1 MPRPMQLRTAAVCV
15 LAVCLTA
22 AFAAG
27 ASAKGFTAT
36 LRVVGAGKEVL
47 AEKEVKT
54 VSSVSIKTSKQAT
67 CFGAG
72 TGGSGAAV
80 AVPGNTALGLLG
92 VGVKSTP
99 KLAPL
104 SLTDHFSFGVGL
116 CGIGKSKA
124 KGKSSWY
131 VKIDHKGT
139 TTSASKAK
147 IKAGDEVLFDLAPS
161 YPYPDELVVAA
172 PEEATAGV
180 PFTVHVYA
188 YDEKGRRKP
197 VQGAAVTGAI
207 GPTDKQGKVSVT
219 LTKPT
224 ALLAGLGEDIPS
236 AAVPVCLAGQCPAGS

>member
-1 MPRPMQLRTAAVCV
+1 MQLRTAAVCV
-15 LAVCLTA
+15 LALCATT
-22 AFAAG
+22 AFAAS

-36 LRVVGAGKEVL
+36 LRVVGAGKAVL
-47 AEKEVKT
+47 AEQELKT
-54 VSSVSIKTSKQAT
+54 ATNVSLKTSKQAT
-67 CFGAG
+67 CFGSG
-72 TGGSGAAV
+72 TGGSGKSV
-80 AVPGNTALGLLG
+80 SVPGNTALGLLG
-92 VGVKSTP
+92 IGSKSITG
-99 KLAPL
+99 LAPL
-104 SLTDHFSFGVGL
+104 AVTDHFSFGLGL

-124 KGKSSWY
+124 KGKASWY
-131 VKIDHKGT
+131 VKINHKGT
-139 TTSASKAK
+139 TTGAEKAK

-180 PFTVHVYA
+180 PFTVTVYA

-207 GPTDKQGKVSVT
+207 GPTDKQGKVSIT

-224 ALLAGLGEDIPS
+224 ALIAGLGEDIPS

>member
-1 MPRPMQLRTAAVCV
+1 MPRLMQLRTAAVCV
-15 LAVCLTA
+15 LALCLTV
-22 AFAAG
+22 AFAAS

-54 VSSVSIKTSKQAT
+54 SDLSVKTSKQAT
-67 CFGAG
+67 CFGSG
-72 TGGSGAAV
+72 TGGSGKSV
-80 AVPGNTALGLLG
+80 AVPGNTALGLLA
-92 VGVKSTP
+92 VGAKSTP

-104 SLTDHFSFGVGL
+104 SITDHFSFGLGL

-124 KGKSSWY
+124 KGEASWY
-131 VKIDHKGT
+131 VKINHKGT
-139 TTSASKAK
+139 STSANKAK
-147 IKAGDEVLFDLAPS
+147 IKAGDEVLFDLAPG
-161 YPYPDELVVAA
+161 YPYPDELAVVA

-188 YDEKGRRKP
+188 YNEKGQRKP

>member
-15 LAVCLTA
+15 LALCLTA
-22 AFAAG
+22 AFAAS

-36 LRVVGAGKEVL
+36 LRVVGAGKVVL
-47 AEKEVKT
+47 AEQEVKT
-54 VSSVSIKTSKQAT
+54 ADLSVKTSKQAT
-67 CFGAG
+67 CFGSG
-72 TGGSGAAV
+72 TGGSGKSV
-80 AVPGNTALGLLG
+80 AVPGNTALGLLA
-92 VGVKSTP
+92 VGAKSTP

-104 SLTDHFSFGVGL
+104 SLTDHFSFGLGL
-116 CGIGKSKA
+116 CGIGQSKA
-124 KGKSSWY
+124 KGKASWY
-131 VKIDHKGT
+131 VKINHKGT
-139 TTSASKAK
+139 STSANKAK

-161 YPYPDELVVAA
+161 YPYPDELVIAA

-180 PFTVHVYA
+180 PFTVTVYA
-188 YDEKGRRKP
+188 YNEKGQRKP

-207 GPTDKQGKVSVT
+207 GPTDKQGKVSIT

>member
-1 MPRPMQLRTAAVCV
+1 MQLRTAAVCV
-15 LAVCLTA
+15 LALCVTV
-22 AFAAG
+22 AFAAS

-54 VSSVSIKTSKQAT
+54 SDISIKTSKQAT
-67 CFGAG
+67 CFGSG
-72 TGGSGAAV
+72 TGGSGKSAAL
-80 AVPGNTALGLLG
+80 PGNTALGLLA
-92 VGVKSTP
+92 VGAKSTP
-99 KLAPL
+99 KLSPL
-104 SLTDHFSFGVGL
+104 AITDHFSFGLGL

-124 KGKSSWY
+124 KGESSWY
-131 VKIDHKGT
+131 VKINHKGT
-139 TTSASKAK
+139 TTSANKAK
-147 IKAGDEVLFDLAPS
+147 IKAGDEVLFDLAPG
-161 YPYPDELVVAA
+161 YPYPEELVVVA

-188 YDEKGRRKP
+188 YDEKGGRKP

-236 AAVPVCLAGQCPAGS
+236 ASVPVCLAGQCPAGS

>member
-1 MPRPMQLRTAAVCV
+1 MPRLMQLRTAAVCV
-15 LAVCLTA
+15 LALCVTV
-22 AFAAG
+22 AFAAS

-36 LRVVGAGKEVL
+36 LRVVGAGKEIL

-54 VSSVSIKTSKQAT
+54 VNSVSLKTSKQAT
-67 CFGAG
+67 CFGSG
-72 TGGSGAAV
+72 TGGSGKSV

-92 VGVKSTP
+92 VGAKSISG
-99 KLAPL
+99 LGPL
-104 SLTDHFSFGVGL
+104 SITDHFSFGLGL

-131 VKIDHKGT
+131 VKINHKGT
-139 TTSASKAK
+139 STSANKAK
-147 IKAGDEVLFDLAPS
+147 IKAGDEVLFDLAPG
-161 YPYPDELVVAA
+161 YPYPDELVIAA

-180 PFTVHVYA
+180 PFTVTVYA
-188 YDEKGRRKP
+188 YNEKGQRKP

-207 GPTDKQGKVSVT
+207 GPTDKQGKVSIT

-236 AAVPVCLAGQCPAGS
+236 AAVPVCLAGVCPAGS

>member
-15 LAVCLTA
+15 LILCLTA
-22 AFAAG
+22 AFAAS
-27 ASAKGFTAT
+27 ASAKSVTAT
-36 LRVVGAGKEVL
+36 LRVVGAGKVVL

-54 VSSVSIKTSKQAT
+54 ADISVKTSKQAT
-67 CFGAG
+67 CFGSG
-72 TGGSGAAV
+72 TGGSGKSV
-80 AVPGNTALGLLG
+80 AVPGNTALGLLAFG
-92 VGVKSTP
+92 AKSIP
-99 KLAPL
+99 KIAPL
-104 SLTDHFSFGVGL
+104 SLTDHFSFGLGL
-116 CGIGKSKA
+116 CGVGKSKA
-124 KGKSSWY
+124 KGEASWY
-131 VKIDHKGT
+131 VKINHKGT
-139 TTSASKAK
+139 STSADKAK
-147 IKAGDEVLFDLAPS
+147 IKSGDEVLFDLAPS

-188 YDEKGRRKP
+188 YNEKGKRKP

>member
-1 MPRPMQLRTAAVCV
+1 MQLRTAAVCA
-15 LAVCLTA
+15 LALCLA
-22 AFAAG
+22 MALAAG

-47 AEKEVKT
+47 AEQEVKT
-54 VSSVSIKTSKQAT
+54 SDVTVKTSKQAT
-67 CFGAG
+67 CFGSG
-72 TGGSGAAV
+72 TGGSGKSV
-80 AVPGNTALGLLG
+80 ALPGNTALGLLA
-92 VGVKSTP
+92 VGAKSTA
-99 KLAPL
+99 KLSPL
-104 SLTDHFSFGVGL
+104 SITDHFSFGLGL
-116 CGIGKSKA
+116 CGIGRSKA
-124 KGKSSWY
+124 KGESSWY

-139 TTSASKAK
+139 SSSADKAK

-161 YPYPDELVVAA
+161 YPYPDDLVVAA

-207 GPTDKQGKVSVT
+207 GPTGKQGKVSIT

-224 ALLAGLGEDIPS
+224 ALIAGLGEDIPS

>member
-15 LAVCLTA
+15 LALCLTA
-22 AFAAG
+22 AFAAS

-47 AEKEVKT
+47 AEKEVTTKT
-54 VSSVSIKTSKQAT
+54 SVSVKTSKQAT
-67 CFGAG
+67 CFGSG
-72 TGGSGAAV
+72 TGGSGKSV
-80 AVPGNTALGLLG
+80 AVPGNTALGLLA
-92 VGVKSTP
+92 VGAPSIQG
-99 KLAPL
+99 LSPL
-104 SLTDHFSFGVGL
+104 SITDHFSFGLGL
-116 CGIGKSKA
+116 CGVGKSKA
-124 KGKSSWY
+124 KGESSWY
-131 VKIDHKGT
+131 VKINHKGT
-139 TTSASKAK
+139 STSANKAK
-147 IKAGDEVLFDLAPS
+147 IKSGDEVLFDLAPG
-161 YPYPDELVVAA
+161 YPYPEELVVVA

-188 YDEKGRRKP
+188 YNEKGQRKP

-207 GPTDKQGKVSVT
+207 GPTDKQGKVSIT

>member
-1 MPRPMQLRTAAVCV
+1 MPRPMQLRTAAVCA
-15 LAVCLTA
+15 LALCLMA

-36 LRVVGAGKEVL
+36 LRVVGAGKEIL
-47 AEKEVKT
+47 GEGEVKT
-54 VSSVSIKTSKQAT
+54 ADISVKTSKQAT
-67 CFGAG
+67 CFGSG
-72 TGGSGAAV
+72 TGGSGKSV
-80 AVPGNTALGLLG
+80 ALPGNTALGLLAAG
-92 VGVKSTP
+92 AKSNN

-104 SLTDHFSFGVGL
+104 SLTDHFSFGLGL

-124 KGKSSWY
+124 KGEASWY
-131 VKIDHKGT
+131 VKVNHKGT
-139 TTSASKAK
+139 TAGADKTK

-188 YDEKGRRKP
+188 YNEKGKRKP

-207 GPTDKQGKVSVT
+207 GPTDKQGKVSIT